1 MNKSI
6 EPATLQDAEFM
17 QEAMENLELN
27 PPAEFFEDAAL
38 GAPWDRIQAPPL
50 IHPPQQSQRVSAM
63 KFSAAGYP
71 PLVNHHDGSIPSP
84 QPRQGSEMD
93 MWRYKSSPSVQDIAL
108 IQQ

>member
-50 IHPPQQSQRVSAM
+50 VHPP
-63 KFSAAGYP
+63 
-71 PLVNHHDGSIPSP
+71 
-84 QPRQGSEMD
+84 
-93 MWRYKSSPSVQDIAL
+93 
-108 IQQ
+108 